1 MFFKRKNINPE
12 FQEKAAALEAQ
23 SSSTISDEVISDIE
37 SNVQPIDS
45 NRVEPMQQD
54 KKLLERQAKDKA
66 VEEARKQLEQELA
79 IKHYYHQ
86 RLLETLDLGLLS
98 SLEKERAKKD
108 LHDAIVQ
115 LMAEDQT
122 HPMSSEGRKRVIKQ
136 IEDEVFGLGPLEPLL
151 HDKTVSDILVNG
163 PKNIFV
169 ERRGKLEKTPY
180 TFLDDRHLRN
190 IIDRIVSQVGRR
202 IDEASPMVDARL
214 LDGSRVNAI
223 IPPLALDGASVSI
236 RRFAVDKL
244 TMDNMLGYNSLSPQM
259 AKFVEAAVKG
269 ELNIL
274 IAGGTGSG
282 KTTTLNIFSGFI
294 PSDDRIITIED
305 SAELQLQQPHVVRLE
320 TRPPNLEGKG
330 EITQRDLVK
339 NALRMRPDRI
349 VLGEVRG
356 AEAVDMLA
364 AMNTGHDGSLA
375 TIHANTPRDALSR
388 VENMFAMAGW
398 NISTKNLRAQIASA
412 IHLVVQMERQE
423 DGKRRM
429 VSIQEINGMEGEIIT
444 MSEIFHFKRQGLDAD
459 GNILGFYTATG
470 VVPACHD
477 QLTKRGLDLPFEL
490 FNESFS

>member
-1 MFFKRKNINPE
+1 MFFKRKNVNSE
-12 FQEKAAALEAQ
+12 FQNNVVEEEQEA
-23 SSSTISDEVISDIE
+23 SSPNESGLGRSASDDSGTENRIE
-37 SNVQPIDS
+37 
-45 NRVEPMQQD
+45 
-54 KKLLERQAKDKA
+54 KKLRAAEEKDKEI
-66 VEEARKQLEQELA
+66 EESRKVLEQELE

-98 SLEKERAKKD
+98 SLDQDRAKQD
-108 LHDAIVQ
+108 LHEAIIQ
-115 LMAEDQT
+115 IMADDQS
-122 HPMSSEGRKRVIKQ
+122 HPMSAEGRKRVVRQ

-151 HDKTVSDILVNG
+151 NDKTVSDILVNG
-163 PKNIFV
+163 PKSVFV

-190 IIDRIVSQVGRR
+190 ILDRIVSQVGRR

-214 LDGSRVNAI
+214 MDGSRVNAI
-223 IPPLALDGASVSI
+223 IPPLALDGPSLSI

-244 TMDNMLGYNSLSPQM
+244 TMDNLLGFNSISPEM

-274 IAGGTGSG
+274 ISGGTGSG

-320 TRPPNLEGKG
+320 TRPANLEGKG
-330 EITQRDLVK
+330 EISQRELVK
-339 NALRMRPDRI
+339 NSLRMRPDRV

-356 AEAVDMLA
+356 SEAVDMLA

-388 VENMFAMAGW
+388 VENMFSMAGW
-398 NISTKNLRAQIASA
+398 SISAKNLRSQIASA

-444 MSEIFHFKRQGLDAD
+444 MSEIFKFHRKGLDED
-459 GNILGFYTATG
+459 GNIIGYYTATG

-477 QLTKRGLDLPFEL
+477 QLAKRGLDLPFEL
-490 FNESFS
+490 FNESVE

>member
-1 MFFKRKNINPE
+1 MFFKRKNISSE
-12 FQEKAAALEAQ
+12 FQEQGRKVEDLFNEEPKSN
-23 SSSTISDEVISDIE
+23 SSSMPALKSDPTPLE
-37 SNVQPIDS
+37 
-45 NRVEPMQQD
+45 
-54 KKLLERQAKDKA
+54 KKLREAEVKNREIDD
-66 VEEARKQLEQELA
+66 ARKQLEQELA
-79 IKHYYHQ
+79 VKHYYHQ
-86 RLLETLDLGLLS
+86 RLLETLDLALLS
-98 SLEKERAKKD
+98 SLEKDRAQKD
-108 LHDAIVQ
+108 LHDAVVQ
-115 LMAEDQT
+115 LMSDDQT
-122 HPMSSEGRKRVIKQ
+122 HALSAEGRKRVIKQ

-151 HDKTVSDILVNG
+151 HDSTVSDILVNG
-163 PKNIFV
+163 PKSVYV
-169 ERRGKLEKTPY
+169 ERRGKLERTPY

-214 LDGSRVNAI
+214 ADGSRVNAI
-223 IPPLALDGASVSI
+223 IPPLALDGPSVSI

-244 TMDNMLGYNSLSPQM
+244 TMDNLLSFNSLSEQM

-274 IAGGTGSG
+274 ISGGTGSG

-294 PSDDRIITIED
+294 PKEDRIITIED

-320 TRPPNLEGKG
+320 TRPANLEGKG

-339 NALRMRPDRI
+339 NSLRMRPDRI

-356 AEAVDMLA
+356 SEAVDMLA

-398 NISTKNLRAQIASA
+398 NMSTKNLRAQIASA

-429 VSIQEINGMEGEIIT
+429 VSVSEINGMEGDIIT
-444 MSEIFHFKRQGLDAD
+444 MSEIFKFQRQGMDD
-459 GNILGFYTATG
+459 EGNVVGYYTATG
-470 VVPACHD
+470 VIPQCHES
-477 QLTKRGLDLPFEL
+477 LSKRGFHLPYEI
-490 FNESFS
+490 FNGTHQ